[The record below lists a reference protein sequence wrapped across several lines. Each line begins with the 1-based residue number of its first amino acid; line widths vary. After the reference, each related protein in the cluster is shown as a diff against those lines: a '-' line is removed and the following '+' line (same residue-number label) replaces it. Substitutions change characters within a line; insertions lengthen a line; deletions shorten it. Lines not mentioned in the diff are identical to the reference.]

1 MTMPMIGRGRSG
13 IGRLA
18 KMAAD
23 ARWGGRGES
32 KQVRV
37 DRAAVAALLRVPERD
52 RRRVA
57 TDAILRGVDAY
68 YAD

>member
-1 MTMPMIGRGRSG
+1 MTMPMIGRGHKG

-18 KMAAD
+18 KLGGA

-32 KQVRV
+32 KQIRV
-37 DRAAVAALLRVPERD
+37 DRAAAAALLRVPERD

-57 TDAILRGVDAY
+57 SAAILRGVDDY